1 MVSLQIVPDIK
12 QLNTFI
18 NKNKDALIAIY
29 GDDGFKNIQEFQTV
43 LKEIDNAV
51 MAGGMDDLEVI
62 ARNNVFVSSVGRILG
77 TKVAAATG
85 GPALV
90 FAGIGGRVANALI
103 SKKSAKQIKALLGE
117 AFTDADFA
125 AELLKPYVADQQEVV
140 SRAVNTF
147 LVNAF
152 GEQIREEVI
161 PEITVEFPNADIDET
176 GTIQPKEE
184 VPVSMNTVNPLSR
197 LSNVNMVEPITN
209 TGAMNMDT
217 MARGSQLF
225 SGPSEIT
232 FAAKG
237 GIMNTKKAFQRVA

>member
-1 MVSLQIVPDIK
+1 MKGGL
-12 QLNTFI
+12 
-18 NKNKDALIAIY
+18 
-29 GDDGFKNIQEFQTV
+29 
-43 LKEIDNAV
+43 DN
-51 MAGGMDDLEVI
+51 LEVI

-125 AELLKPYVADQQEVV
+125 AELLKPYVDNQQEVV
-140 SRAVNTF
+140 SKAVNTF

-152 GEQIREEVI
+152 GEQVREEI
-161 PEITVEFPNADIDET
+161 MPEITVEFPNATIDET
-176 GTIQPKEE
+176 GTIQPKEEE

-197 LSNVNMVEPITN
+197 LSNVNMVEPITD
-209 TGAMNMDT
+209 TGPMNMDT

-225 SGPSEIT
+225 SGPREIT
-232 FAAKG
+232 FAAQG
-237 GIMNTKKAFQRVA
+237 GIMNARKPMQRVA